1 MVLDPTRG
9 CEGDEGYRVTV
20 LGPVQPSEGT
30 CGEDGTEGPVRGQG
44 VGSVVPP
51 SLGTQ
56 GKVAASPPAC
66 STALL
71 CFRAWQGPVSTE
83 SDVLCHCLVMR
94 GKNGR
99 SAKQSFLS
107 SCSKHL

>member
-9 CEGDEGYRVTV
+9 REGDEGYRVTV

-44 VGSVVPP
+44 VGSVVAP

-56 GKVAASPPAC
+56 GKVAARPLHAARPCCASGPGRGQC
-66 STALL
+66 QQKGTFCVTA
-71 CFRAWQGPVSTE
+71 
-83 SDVLCHCLVMR
+83 
-94 GKNGR
+94 
-99 SAKQSFLS
+99 
-107 SCSKHL
+107 